1 MLKKST
7 MIALTFLVAT
17 PRKTSVEA
25 LNMQIKR
32 YLRRVRTELNI
43 SFYPESNII
52 THNPQLSYI
61 YKTKRKSNV
70 QLYSTSSS
78 IQKTGSNNIEKSIF
92 SKIKQSQQKGESTEN
107 DKNDE
112 DNLDWEQ
119 FEFGDNPKQ
128 DHRFADASHII
139 QHADDDTFQDIITSE
154 IKEDE
159 KLKMQL
165 DEHNAALSALDPEL
179 VQKATAILQEFVT
192 DERIKRL
199 NDVLSKRTQN
209 CRFLF
214 ENPGNP
220 SNVWACLR

>member
-159 KLKMQL
+159 KLKLQL